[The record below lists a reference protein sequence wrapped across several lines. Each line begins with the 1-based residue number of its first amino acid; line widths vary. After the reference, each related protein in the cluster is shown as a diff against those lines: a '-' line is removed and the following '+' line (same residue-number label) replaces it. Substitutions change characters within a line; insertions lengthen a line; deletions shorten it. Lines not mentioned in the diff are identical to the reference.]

1 MGLFEELNF
10 FLERLRIRLAM
21 PSGLGPASK
30 TMSITIL
37 AHMLEVVSIATKLFA
52 PSAWRT
58 RLSARFQT

>member
-30 TMSITIL
+30 TMTITIL
-37 AHMLEVVSIATKLFA
+37 AHLLEVVSIATKLLA

-58 RLSARFQT
+58 RLSAHCAK